1 MLSSHLRGMKMKKMI
16 ALAATAMM
24 VAGAPAFAAT
34 DAECQEM
41 WKKADANTDGS
52 VSGGEAIRYMSFMR
66 VAGMTVA
73 SEGTITQTEF
83 MTACKADAYKV
94 RQADAGAPLKGSNSF
109 TEAQAKDRIVAQGM
123 DNVTGLTKD
132 GDGIWRATAQ
142 QAGKP
147 VQVAVDYKGNV
158 VPTAQQ

>member
-109 TEAQAKDRIVAQGM
+109 TEAQAKDRIVAQ
-123 DNVTGLTKD
+123 KD

-158 VPTAQQ
+158 VTANQ